1 MMNRCCVVGF
11 VNGYRGVNDVRLD
24 SLFIN
29 HRLYMLMDMVMNS
42 FTGDNGSSLGRVSGT
57 VGLSSISVFSSFSV
71 ECSPSVLL
79 IAVVES
85 LVLDRDEVVVVLFR
99 KGLLVSDRL
108 NSRMMVLLMNL
119 LIQGSGHLLM
129 LMRHN
134 MLLSDV
140 RLNIFVDSGSV
151 LSIIGKEAR
160 NGLLCFLH
168 CV

>member
-1 MMNRCCVVGF
+1 M
-11 VNGYRGVNDVRLD
+11 
-24 SLFIN
+24 
-29 HRLYMLMDMVMNS
+29 
-42 FTGDNGSSLGRVSGT
+42 
-57 VGLSSISVFSSFSV
+57 
-71 ECSPSVLL
+71 
-79 IAVVES
+79 VES
-85 LVLDRDEVVVVLFR
+85 LVLDRDEVVVVLLRTEFVSSH
-99 KGLLVSDRL
+99 KHVGTKSHLQSLLVSDRL

-119 LIQGSGHLLM
+119 LIQCSGHLLM